1 MLKIVMSTMTPEMVH
16 RFWSLM
22 SEIGYPELIDQ
33 RDDDLIPILLRA
45 CQQQHP
51 LSCVD
56 TRDLNRYISARLPL
70 IRDLVL
76 G

>member
-1 MLKIVMSTMTPEMVH
+1 MLKIVMSSMTPEMVH

-22 SEIGYPELIDQ
+22 TEISHPELIDRQ
-33 RDDDLIPILLRA
+33 DDDLIPILLQA

-51 LSCVD
+51 LNCVD
-56 TRDLNRYISARLPL
+56 SRDLNRYISTRLPL

-76 G
+76 Q

>member
-1 MLKIVMSTMTPEMVH
+1 MTPEMVH

-22 SEIGYPELIDQ
+22 SEIGRPELIAQ
-33 RDDDLIPILLRA
+33 RDDDLIPILLQA

-51 LSCVD
+51 LNCVD
-56 TRDLNRYISARLPL
+56 SRDLNRYISTRLPL